1 MDFSL
6 SEDQKLVK
14 EMVREF
20 AEKELTDVA
29 VAIDETREF
38 PFESIKKMAQL
49 GLMGMTIPEEYG
61 GTEMDF
67 RSIAIAIEEISRVC
81 ASIGVTTAV
90 HNSLTAYSINEF
102 GTPAQKKK
110 YLPDLA
116 KGKKIGAFALTE
128 PGAGSDVSG
137 MESTAILKQDHYV
150 LNGRKRFITNGEIA
164 EVIIVFAYT
173 DKEKKHKGMSCF
185 IVENGFSGFSVGKHE
200 NLMGMRATA
209 NTEIVMEDC
218 IVPKD
223 NLLGEENNGFK
234 TAMKLLDVSR
244 IDIGAQ
250 AVGIAQAAFEE
261 AIKYSKERTQF
272 GRKISEFQLIQAMLA
287 DMATKIEAARL
298 LVYQSADMK
307 DRGVARFSLQ
317 SSIAKYYASTI
328 AVDCARMAMQI
339 LGGIGYTKDYSVER
353 FYRDAKVLEIYE
365 GTSEIQK
372 IVIAKSL
379 LK

>member
-1 MDFSL
+1 
-6 SEDQKLVK
+6 
-14 EMVREF
+14 
-20 AEKELTDVA
+20 
-29 VAIDETREF
+29 
-38 PFESIKKMAQL
+38 
-49 GLMGMTIPEEYG
+49 
-61 GTEMDF
+61 
-67 RSIAIAIEEISRVC
+67 
-81 ASIGVTTAV
+81 
-90 HNSLTAYSINEF
+90 
-102 GTPAQKKK
+102 
-110 YLPDLA
+110 
-116 KGKKIGAFALTE
+116 
-128 PGAGSDVSG
+128 
-137 MESTAILKQDHYV
+137 
-150 LNGRKRFITNGEIA
+150 A